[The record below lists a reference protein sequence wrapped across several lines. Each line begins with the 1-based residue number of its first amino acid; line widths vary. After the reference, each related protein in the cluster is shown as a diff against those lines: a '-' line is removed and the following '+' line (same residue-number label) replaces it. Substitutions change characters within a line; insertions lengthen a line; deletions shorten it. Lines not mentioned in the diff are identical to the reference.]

1 MEAKSN
7 MLALEV
13 FYKEPLATILKN
25 SIILILIFSGL
36 VLYTLPTINRIDLKK
51 NRTKNGVIVAISLI
65 SLLAALCAWS
75 YLHSLSF

>member
-1 MEAKSN
+1 

-36 VLYTLPTINRIDLKK
+36 VLYTLPTLNK
-51 NRTKNGVIVAISLI
+51 NK
-65 SLLAALCAWS
+65 
-75 YLHSLSF
+75 